1 MIINYYL
8 TEFVHD
14 HRNNVS
20 RINGREVTRKDKNRS
35 KKDRI

>member
-8 TEFVHD
+8 TEFVFN

-20 RINGREVTRKDKNRS
+20 RINPTFEVGAE
-35 KKDRI
+35 